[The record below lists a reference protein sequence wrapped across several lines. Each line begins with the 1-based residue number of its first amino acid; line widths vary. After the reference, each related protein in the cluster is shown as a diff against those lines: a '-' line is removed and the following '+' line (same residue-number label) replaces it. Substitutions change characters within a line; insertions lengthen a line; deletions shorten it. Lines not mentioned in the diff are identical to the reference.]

1 MTSAANAY
9 DSVHYTTAAFPQ
21 THPERLAVM
30 ATLFGMDPPDIEHC
44 RVLELACGDGG
55 NLIPMAYGLPGSE
68 FVGVDLAGKPVAIG
82 QERAKRAGLKNIRL
96 QQMDLMNVG
105 SEFGEFD
112 YIIAHGVYA
121 WVPEPVQQKILSICS
136 GNLSASGIAFVS
148 YNTNPAGQ
156 LRLIMRELIHF
167 HEKRGSAE
175 GDRVKQARQVVECI
189 LQAAEPGSPWKSV
202 LEKEF
207 EKNFKR
213 ADNFVYHDDL
223 SECFA
228 PLSLGEFAQRAAGAG
243 LQYLSEAELSDLS
256 APQLSAEADA
266 ALNSLANG
274 DALAYQQYL
283 DFAQCRRFRRT
294 LLCHADVPLRREG
307 IPERM
312 RNVLIASP
320 MHSSP
325 NQPDGTVEFL
335 DFRSP
340 GAIKTNNP
348 VLIAAIRR
356 LERIWPHAE
365 KFADFQ
371 AAVLGPIPEALR
383 AEVAAELANAMLKLA
398 ANNLVDFRLYHV
410 RVAERLSEKPIAS
423 LLARLMVRE
432 SSLVT
437 TMLHANLKLED
448 ENARKLLELLD
459 GTRGRQELAEATL
472 AGTEKDS
479 SDDRL
484 RKVDGYLDN
493 LYRLG
498 LLIA

>member
-1 MTSAANAY
+1 MASTANVY

-21 THPERLAVM
+21 THPDRLAVT

-68 FVGVDLAGKPVAIG
+68 FVGVDLAAKPVAIG
-82 QERAKRAGLKNIRL
+82 QEKATRAGLRNIRL
-96 QQMDLMNVG
+96 QQLDLLDVG
-105 SEFGEFD
+105 REFGEFD

-121 WVPEPVQQKILSICS
+121 WVPEPVQRKILSICCK
-136 GNLSASGIAFVS
+136 NLSSNGIAFVS

-156 LRLIMRELIHF
+156 LREVLRSLIHF
-167 HEKRGSAE
+167 HEQRSPGRA
-175 GDRVKQARQVVECI
+175 DRVTQSRHVVECV
-189 LQAAEPGSPWKSV
+189 LQAAEPGSAWKSV

-213 ADNFVYHDDL
+213 DDNFVYHDDL
-223 SECFA
+223 AECFS
-228 PLSLGEFAQRAAGAG
+228 PLSLTEFVQRAADAG

-256 APQLSAEADA
+256 APEFGAEPDA
-266 ALNSLANG
+266 ALASLANG
-274 DALAYQQYL
+274 DAMAYRQYL

-294 LLCHADVPLRREG
+294 LLCHKRVPLRREG

-312 RNVLIASP
+312 NNVLVASS
-320 MHSSP
+320 MRSSP

-348 VLIAAIRR
+348 LLITAIRR
-356 LERIWPHAE
+356 LERIWPRAE
-365 KFADFQ
+365 RFEDFRS
-371 AAVLGPIPEALR
+371 AVLGPVPEAHR
-383 AEVAAELANAMLKLA
+383 NDVATELARAMLKLA
-398 ANNLVDFRLYHV
+398 ANNLVDFRSSHIP
-410 RVAERLSEKPIAS
+410 VAERLSEKPTAS

-437 TMLHANLKLED
+437 TMLHINVKLED
-448 ENARKLLELLD
+448 ENARQLLELLD
-459 GTRGRQELAEATL
+459 GTRGRQELAEATV
-472 AGTEKDS
+472 AGAERDS
-479 SDDRL
+479 TDERL
-484 RKVDGYLDN
+484 RRVDGYLDN